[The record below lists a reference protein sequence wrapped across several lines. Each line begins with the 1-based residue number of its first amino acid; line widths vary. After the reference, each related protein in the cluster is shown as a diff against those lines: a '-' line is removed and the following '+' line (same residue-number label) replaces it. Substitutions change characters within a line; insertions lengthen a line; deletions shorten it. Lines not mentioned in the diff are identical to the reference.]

1 MNLYTKMIE
10 SGYTSDRLTCHLLLK
25 MCEEERLDLAVE
37 ISKEMR
43 ARVCDVDLATRTML
57 TLFLCQM
64 HRFEDAFAGFEDML
78 GRGIVPRYLTS
89 HGLND
94 EFGKQGMIELA
105 WRLSNLMSF
114 VSHSRNL
121 PNRYNVHRD
130 ASLRA
135 EHLYCRRQ
143 EQCLN
148 Y

>member
-43 ARVCDVDLATRTML
+43 ARGCDSP
-57 TLFLCQM
+57 FLCRM

-143 EQCLN
+143 EQCLK